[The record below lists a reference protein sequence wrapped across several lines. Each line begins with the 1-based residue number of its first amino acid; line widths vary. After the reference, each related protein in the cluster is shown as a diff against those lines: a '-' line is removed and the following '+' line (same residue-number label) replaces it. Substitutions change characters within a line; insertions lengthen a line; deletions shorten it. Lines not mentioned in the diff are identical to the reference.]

1 MGFKFN
7 LEELRQK
14 HNCINYLETGLWKPW
29 SIKITLRDALKCN
42 FKNIT
47 NVEIREDFVSK
58 GKEIFEKEISTGR
71 LRLIND
77 DSTNL
82 YKYLNHDY
90 YSDKT
95 LFFFDAHVDNKIIK
109 NYKKKCPL
117 FYELEALKTLQRKDN
132 IILIDDLRI
141 IKRPFPWGE
150 TSYGNINFFES
161 IKSKILEINKDYK
174 FATLDGTIK
183 DDVLLCYI

>member
-7 LEELRQK
+7 LEELRHK
-14 HNCINYLETGLWKPW
+14 YDCINYLETGLWKPW
-29 SIKITLRDALKCN
+29 SMKITLRDALKCN

-47 NVEIREDFVSK
+47 NIEIREDFVLK
-58 GKEIFEKEISTGR
+58 GKEIFKKEISKSR

-82 YKYLNHDY
+82 QKYLNQDY

-95 LFFFDAHVDNKIIK
+95 LFFFDAHVDNNSIT
-109 NYKKKCPL
+109 NYKKRCPL
-117 FYELEALKTLQRKDN
+117 FCELEALKTLQRKDN

-141 IKRPFPWGE
+141 IKQAFPWGE
-150 TSYGNINFFES
+150 TSYGNVNFLES
-161 IKSKILEINKDYK
+161 IKNKILEINKDYK
-174 FATLDGTIK
+174 FATLDGTIQ